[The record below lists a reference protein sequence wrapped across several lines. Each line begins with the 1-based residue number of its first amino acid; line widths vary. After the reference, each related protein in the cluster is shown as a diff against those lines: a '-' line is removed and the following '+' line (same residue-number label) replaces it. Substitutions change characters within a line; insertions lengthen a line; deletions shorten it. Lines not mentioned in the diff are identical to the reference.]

1 MVLDTV
7 RGTIRRHGLAG
18 PSTRVLVAL
27 SGGSDSVALT
37 HLLLA
42 LAASGELSVT
52 GAAHFNHQLR
62 PGSDADER
70 FAAGVAA
77 ALGLRFVAGRGDVG
91 ARARREGRSIEAA
104 AHEARHECLEHARTE
119 LGADVVA
126 LGHTRDDQAETFLL
140 RLLRGAGARGLAAMY
155 PRNGRIIRPLL
166 DCRRA
171 DLQAYLREAGIDS
184 VQDES
189 NEDPAV
195 PRNRVRHEL
204 VPLLEERFNRS
215 IVDVLAD
222 EAELA
227 RSEWAWMTAA
237 AAAAE
242 PGIRRDAAESCRL
255 DARGLADQP
264 DALARLLLRRAMAGA
279 ARGRDVAFAHVEKA
293 LELARQG
300 GPGFDAPGQRL
311 ERIGTDVVLTIRPAD
326 TPRGRVARPAPLENF
341 FSYPLS
347 IPGEVAV
354 VEAGAVVSAEM
365 AGSSEGA
372 GAFAGHPEMAVLS
385 QASCSGPL
393 TVRNRRPGD
402 RFRPLG
408 LGGQKKLQDF
418 FVDRKVAREARGRVP
433 IVVTETDQI
442 VWVARHAFDEAFRVM
457 DPAQAVL
464 ILRLKLSGGPA

>member
-1 MVLDTV
+1 M
-7 RGTIRRHGLAG
+7 AG

-42 LAASGELSVT
+42 LAASGELSVA

-62 PGSDADER
+62 PGADADER
-70 FAAGVAA
+70 FVAGVAA

-104 AHEARHECLEHARTE
+104 AHEARHEFLEHTRTE

-140 RLLRGAGARGLAAMY
+140 RLLRGAGARGLAAMH
-155 PRNGRIIRPLL
+155 PRNGCIVRPLL
-166 DCRRA
+166 NCRRA
-171 DLQAYLREAGIDS
+171 ELQAYLRGAGIDS
-184 VQDES
+184 VRDET
-189 NEDPAV
+189 NEHPAV
-195 PRNRVRHEL
+195 PRNRVRREL

-237 AAAAE
+237 AAALE
-242 PGIRRDAAESCRL
+242 PGIRRDEAEGCRL
-255 DARGLADQP
+255 DARVLADQP
-264 DALARLLLRRAMAGA
+264 DGLARLILRRAMARA
-279 ARGRDVAFAHVEKA
+279 ARGQDVAFAHVEQA
-293 LELARQG
+293 LALARQG

-311 ERIGTDVVLTIRPAD
+311 ERIGTDVVLTIRAAD
-326 TPRGRVARPAPLENF
+326 TPRGRVARPAPAENS

-354 VEAGAVVSAEM
+354 VEAGTVVSAET
-365 AGSSEGA
+365 ARSAEFA
-372 GAFAGHPEMAVLS
+372 GAFAGNPEMAVLS
-385 QASCSGPL
+385 RASCAGPL
-393 TVRNRRPGD
+393 RIRNRRPGD

-418 FVDRKVAREARGRVP
+418 FVDRKVVREARDTVP

-442 VWVARHAFDEAFRVM
+442 VWVAGHAIDEAFRVI

-464 ILRLKLSGGPA
+464 ILRLKLSGGPE

>member
-7 RGTIRRHGLAG
+7 RRTIRRHALAE

-27 SGGSDSVALT
+27 SGGPDSVALA
-37 HLLLA
+37 HLLQA
-42 LAASGELSVT
+42 LAASGDLLVA

-62 PGSDADER
+62 PGAEADER

-91 ARARREGRSIEAA
+91 ARARREGQSIEAA
-104 AHEARHECLEHARTE
+104 AHDARHEFLEHARIE
-119 LGADVVA
+119 LDADVVA

-140 RLLRGAGARGLAAMY
+140 RLLRGAGARGLAAMH

-171 DLQAYLREAGIDS
+171 DLLAYLREAGIDS

-189 NEDPAV
+189 NVDPAV
-195 PRNRVRHEL
+195 PRNRVRREL
-204 VPLLEERFNRS
+204 VPLLEARFNRS

-227 RSEWAWMTAA
+227 RSEWTWMTAA
-237 AAAAE
+237 AAAVE
-242 PGIRRDAAESCRL
+242 PGIRRDDPERSRL
-255 DARGLADQP
+255 DARVLAEQP
-264 DALARLLLRRAMAGA
+264 DALARLIVRRAMARA
-279 ARGRDVAFAHVEKA
+279 AGGRDVGFAHVERA
-293 LELARQG
+293 LALARQG

-311 ERIGTDVVLTIRPAD
+311 ERIGPDVVLTIRRAD
-326 TPRGRVARPAPLENF
+326 TPRGRVVRPAPPANF

-354 VEAGAVVSAEM
+354 VETGTVVSAEM
-365 AGSSEGA
+365 AGSAEVA
-372 GAFAGHPEMAVLS
+372 GAFAGNPEMAVLS
-385 QASCSGPL
+385 GASCPGPL
-393 TVRNRRPGD
+393 RVRNRRPGD

-418 FVDRKVAREARGRVP
+418 FVDRKVAREARDRVP

-442 VWVARHAFDEAFRVM
+442 VWVAGHAIDEVFRVM

-464 ILRLKLSGGPA
+464 VLRLKLSGGPA